1 MSLRFPRNLVR
12 ATAATLALL
21 GSLWPPTSAVA
32 RELRAGD
39 GGRDLQATLD
49 AASDGDTVVVPK
61 GNWPGPIVIRNG
73 VVLRGEGA
81 TIKGNGSGTVIRVE
95 GAGAEV
101 RNLNVTDSGDE
112 RGGPD
117 ACIYVAGTARAAKI
131 VGCHLRRCLFGIW
144 LHEVKDAL
152 IADNVVVGSET
163 GHRSN
168 RGNGIHLFDSDH
180 LIVRDNVITGGR
192 DGIYVSAVED
202 TLIAG
207 NLTER
212 TRYGVHYMFSYR
224 NTLRGNIARHNSA
237 GYALMQSRNLIVED
251 NLAEGND
258 GHGILFRDAQ
268 YSRIHGNRSVRNGE
282 GLFFFSSTEN
292 TITDN
297 RIIGNEVGARIWA
310 GSVRNVVSG
319 NVFAGNRRQIFYVS
333 TKDLVWGVKQRG
345 NLWGDYLGWD
355 QDGDGV
361 GDRPYRVDS
370 FTANI
375 IHRFPSAALLLRSPA
390 LELLSHLEQRMPLLR
405 VATVIDMRPLM
416 RRGVRP

>member
-1 MSLRFPRNLVR
+1 MSPRAARMARVV
-12 ATAATLALL
+12 TAAACALPCC
-21 GSLWPPTSAVA
+21 LWGPDPAGA
-32 RELRAGD
+32 EELRAGA

-49 AASDGDTVVVPK
+49 AASDGDTVVVPA
-61 GNWPGPIVIRNG
+61 GIWPGPIVIRQG
-73 VVLRGEGA
+73 IIVRGEGA
-81 TIKGNGSGTVIRVE
+81 TIQGKGEGTVIRVE

-101 RNLNVTDSGDE
+101 RGLKVTDSGVE

-117 ACIYVAGTARAAKI
+117 ACIYVAGTATAARI
-131 VGCHLRRCLFGIW
+131 VGCHLSRCLFGIW
-144 LHEVKDAL
+144 LHEVKHAL
-152 IADNVVVGSET
+152 VADNVVVGAET

-192 DGIYVSAVED
+192 DGVYVSAVED
-202 TLIAG
+202 TLITG

-319 NVFAGNRRQIFYVS
+319 NVFVGNRRQIFYVS
-333 TKDLVWGVKQRG
+333 TRDLVWGVEQRG

-375 IHRFPSAALLLRSPA
+375 VHRFPSAALLMRSPA
-390 LELLSHLEQRMPLLR
+390 LELLSHLEQRLPLLR
-405 VATVIDMRPLM
+405 VATVIDRQPLM
-416 RRGVRP
+416 RRGEGP